1 MNGTKRPVKAWL
13 EPATYSALR
22 MWAAAI
28 PGMTISKLVGVA
40 VRREL
45 ARLQAQQKPLDVT
58 NPARLEGLTEEEI
71 DPRVASVASV
81 SRSLGAATSDGDESG
96 PRRGLRKIRRQGND
110 SA

>member
-58 NPARLEGLTEEEI
+58 E
-71 DPRVASVASV
+71 PRPSGGADGRGNRPPRGERGERIEV
-81 SRSLGAATSDGDESG
+81 SRDGYERWRRERAEARAT
-96 PRRGLRKIRRQGND
+96 QD
-110 SA
+110 SEAGQ